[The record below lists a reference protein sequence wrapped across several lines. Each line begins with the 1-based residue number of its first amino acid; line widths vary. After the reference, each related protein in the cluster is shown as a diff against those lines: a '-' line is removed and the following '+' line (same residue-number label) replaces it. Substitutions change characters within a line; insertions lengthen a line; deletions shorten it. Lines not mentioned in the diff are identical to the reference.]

1 MPGKT
6 YIKKTLFTCALLC
19 LFAILLGTLP
29 EIWFHNHLK
38 KNWNVEENT
47 LAGTKN
53 GRRYRLCLVLA
64 LDGVPY
70 TMLRDLRKEGYF
82 NGFYPPG
89 RLVSTFPSLTRPAF
103 SKMLIGGKP
112 FGYERLYYNFD
123 TNQLQGATLIQKAL
137 STQKEHADYHPKLHF
152 LGFPGYI
159 AYVFPD
165 TFTQT
170 ALDAFKTRLKHFKGD
185 EFIAYM
191 GISDAIAHVEGEAA
205 LNEFLKKVSDL
216 LDTVRNDIGILLD
229 VVLFS
234 DHANN
239 FTQNRRVDLSTPL
252 VEAGFKNTDQLEER
266 KDFVL
271 PENGLVS
278 FAAIYS
284 AKENAPAIAA
294 VLSTIEGVDFSVY
307 RSGVSLLVQ
316 GAKGTARI
324 SKRQNRFLY
333 SRIDADPLDL
343 KDTIL
348 RLKYLGEIDPQG
360 FIHEKAWWMATKGHL
375 YPDPL
380 KRIWEGMN
388 DLVQH
393 PATVLVSL
401 RDGYAF
407 GPPIFDQPIIDSRA
421 GTHGALLASH
431 SYGFL
436 MTDFMHV
443 KDASRPAEVAG
454 LLGRA
459 AEAKKKGQKLVGVD
473 VK

>member
-1 MPGKT
+1 MPDKP
-6 YIKKTLFTCALLC
+6 YMKKALFTCVVLC
-19 LFAILLGTLP
+19 LSAVLLSILP
-29 EIWFHNHLK
+29 EIWFSNHLK
-38 KNWNVEENT
+38 KNWNVEENSP
-47 LAGTKN
+47 AGPKN
-53 GRRYRLCLVLA
+53 GRRYRLCLVFA

-70 TMLRDLRKEGYF
+70 TMVRDLQKEGYF

-123 TNQLQGATLIQKAL
+123 VNLLEGATLIGKAL

-165 TFTQT
+165 RFTQT

-191 GISDAIAHVEGEAA
+191 GISDAIAHVEGQAA
-205 LNEFLKKVSDL
+205 LIEFLKKVSDL

-239 FTQNRRVDLSTPL
+239 FTKNRRVDLSTPL
-252 VEAGFKNTDQLEER
+252 VEAGFKDVNQLEKK

-271 PENGLVS
+271 PENGFVS

-284 AKENAPAIAA
+284 ADENAPAIAG

-307 RSGVSLLVQ
+307 RSGFSLLVQ
-316 GAKGTARI
+316 GATGTARI
-324 SKRQNRFLY
+324 SKRQDRFMY
-333 SRIDADPLDL
+333 SRIDGDPLDL
-343 KDTIL
+343 KDTIQRFKL
-348 RLKYLGEIDPQG
+348 LGKIDIHG
-360 FIHEKAWWMATKGHL
+360 FVHEKEWWMATKEHL

-380 KRIWEGMN
+380 RRLWEGMH

-393 PATVLVSL
+393 PGTVLVSL
-401 RDGYAF
+401 KDGYAF
-407 GPPIFDQPIIDSRA
+407 GPPIFDQPIINSRA

-436 MTDFMHV
+436 MTDFMQV
-443 KDASRPAEVAG
+443 NVASRPAEVAR

-459 AEAKKKGQKLVGVD
+459 AEAKKTGKKLLGLD
-473 VK
+473 AR

>member
-1 MPGKT
+1 MPDKAL
-6 YIKKTLFTCALLC
+6 IKKVLFAGVVLC
-19 LFAILLGTLP
+19 LFAVLLGTIP
-29 EIWFHNHLK
+29 EIWFSHHLK
-38 KNWNVEENT
+38 KNWKVNENT
-47 LAGTKN
+47 LPDTQN
-53 GRRYRLCLVLA
+53 GRRNRLCLVFA

-70 TMLRDLRKEGYF
+70 TMVRDLQKEGYF
-82 NGFYPPG
+82 KGFYPPG
-89 RLVSTFPSLTRPAF
+89 RLASTFPSLTRPAF

-112 FGYERLYYNFD
+112 FGYERLYYNFE
-123 TNQLQGATLIQKAL
+123 TNQLEGSTLIQKAL
-137 STQKEHADYHPKLHF
+137 STQKEHADYHPTIHF
-152 LGFPGYI
+152 FGFPGYI

-170 ALDAFKTRLKHFKGD
+170 ALEAFKTRLKHFKGE

-205 LNEFLKKVSDL
+205 LMEFLKKVSDL
-216 LDTVRNDIGILLD
+216 LDTVRNDIGGLLD

-239 FTQNRRVDLSTPL
+239 FTKNRRLDLSTPL
-252 VEAGFKNTDQLEER
+252 IEAGFRDVDQLEEK

-284 AKENAPAIAA
+284 ANEDASTIAE
-294 VLSTIEGVDFSVY
+294 VLSTVEGVDFSVF
-307 RSGVSLLVQ
+307 RSGFSLLVQ
-316 GAKGTARI
+316 GATGTARI
-324 SKRQNRFLY
+324 SKRQNRFQY
-333 SRIDADPLDL
+333 SRIDGDPLDL

-348 RLKYLGEIDPQG
+348 RLKHLGKIDTQG
-360 FIHEKAWWMATKGHL
+360 FIHEKAWWMATKEHI

-380 KRIWEGMN
+380 RRLWEGMN

-401 RDGYAF
+401 KDGYAF
-407 GPPIFDQPIIDSRA
+407 GPPIFDQPIIGSRA
-421 GTHGALLASH
+421 GTHGSLLASH

-436 MTDFMHV
+436 MTDFMRV
-443 KDASRPAEVAG
+443 NDASRPEEVAG

-459 AEAKKKGQKLVGVD
+459 VEAKKKGKKMSGVQAN
-473 VK
+473 